1 MLPAKI
7 GFPLKG
13 PRMTTLKPLF
23 VLPLVSVLALT
34 GCSTVG
40 QREGAGIATGAA
52 VGGLVG
58 AAIPGNRAATAAA
71 GAIGG
76 AIVGGLVGNQLDK
89 QAGDLRSSLSNSSI
103 QVINTGSY
111 LKVVMPQG
119 ILFPT
124 DSADVSPALY
134 PDLRA
139 LAENLR
145 EYPNSSV
152 QVVGHTDNT
161 GQASYNLTLSQR
173 RAQAVLGVIQSNGV
187 GAARLQAVGKGDS
200 EPVATNLTPEGRAQN
215 RRVEVLIIPRG

>member
-1 MLPAKI
+1 
-7 GFPLKG
+7 
-13 PRMTTLKPLF
+13 MTTLKPLF

>member
-1 MLPAKI
+1 
-7 GFPLKG
+7 
-13 PRMTTLKPLF
+13 MTTLKPLF

-173 RAQAVLGVIQSNGV
+173 RAQAVVGVIQSNGV

>member
-1 MLPAKI
+1 
-7 GFPLKG
+7 
-13 PRMTTLKPLF
+13 MTTLKPLF

-111 LKVVMPQG
+111 LK
-119 ILFPT
+119 
-124 DSADVSPALY
+124 
-134 PDLRA
+134 
-139 LAENLR
+139 
-145 EYPNSSV
+145 
-152 QVVGHTDNT
+152 NT
-161 GQASYNLTLSQR
+161 YQEQR
-173 RAQAVLGVIQSNGV
+173 DKQPL
-187 GAARLQAVGKGDS
+187 
-200 EPVATNLTPEGRAQN
+200 
-215 RRVEVLIIPRG
+215 

>member
-1 MLPAKI
+1 
-7 GFPLKG
+7 
-13 PRMTTLKPLF
+13 MTTLKPLF

-58 AAIPGNRAATAAA
+58 AAIPGNRAATAAS